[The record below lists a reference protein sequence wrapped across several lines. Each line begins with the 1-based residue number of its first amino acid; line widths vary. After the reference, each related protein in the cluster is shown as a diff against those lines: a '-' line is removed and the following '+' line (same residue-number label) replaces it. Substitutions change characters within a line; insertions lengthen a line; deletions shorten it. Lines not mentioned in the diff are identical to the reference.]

1 MASLN
6 NNDKIFHLIMNRN
19 RLSKEERMIF
29 HDIFVNERKKKDK
42 GFSIIEIKIQI
53 EIDENIYESMLRRK
67 KITL

>member
-1 MASLN
+1 LN

-29 HDIFVNERKKKDK
+29 HDIFVNEKKEKDK

-67 KITL
+67 KIIL